1 MIRSHHFSA
10 ILTVTNAIA
19 NSTTADLLELLNRI
33 VQAAGLN
40 AVAEASATFS
50 PQGISAVLLLEESH
64 VALHIWSE
72 CRKAT
77 VDIHV
82 CDYQQDNRLK
92 AEKLADLLAVA
103 LTDGDCTNSK
113 RAQWHSLEVMG

>member
-10 ILTVTNAIA
+10 ILTITETIAHSTAI
-19 NSTTADLLELLNRI
+19 DLLHLLKST
-33 VQAAGLN
+33 VQTAGLI
-40 AVAEASATFS
+40 AVAEATATFS

-64 VALHIWSE
+64 VALHLWSE

-82 CDYQQDNRLK
+82 CDYQQDNYFK
-92 AEKLADLLAVA
+92 AEKLATLLAIA
-103 LTDGDCTNSK
+103 ITGSD
-113 RAQWHSLEVMG
+113 RAQWHYAEITG